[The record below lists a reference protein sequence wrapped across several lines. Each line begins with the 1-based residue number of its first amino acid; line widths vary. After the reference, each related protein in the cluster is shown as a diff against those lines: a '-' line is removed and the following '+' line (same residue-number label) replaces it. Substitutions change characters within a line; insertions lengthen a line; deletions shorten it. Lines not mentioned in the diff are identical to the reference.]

1 MEATLVRRIHVATS
15 NRHKIEE
22 LNAVLTGCGYR
33 AEPAPAPKVEI
44 QGDDVA
50 AIAVYAAAS
59 AYSVLGRPVLVEDAG
74 LYVDAL
80 SGFPGPYSSYV
91 FKTIGVAGLLRL
103 LEGID
108 ERRAVFRSALA
119 YAGPWGVE
127 LFTGE
132 VEGAIADRPRGG
144 LGFGFDPV
152 FVPRGDTRTFA
163 EMSLE
168 EKSRYSHRARAA
180 RKLCEWLRR
189 HEPL

>member
-1 MEATLVRRIHVATS
+1 MEGTPVRRIHVATS

-22 LNAVLTGCGYR
+22 LNAVLAGCGYR

-127 LFTGE
+127 VFTGE
-132 VEGAIADRPRGG
+132 VEGSIADRPRGS

-180 RKLCEWLRR
+180 RKLCEWLRL